1 MRIFLCGG
9 GDGEQTRM
17 ANQRL
22 DQIVD
27 HTKPLLYIPLA
38 MEGNYESCQKWIQ
51 GELREVRVPA
61 IEMVRSVEELFPK
74 KNWKNTAPYLL
85 VAGNTYKL
93 LREFENEWMFW
104 ENQSVY

>member
-27 HTKPLLYIPLA
+27 HTKSLLYIPLA

-61 IEMVRSVEELFPK
+61 IEMVRSIEELFK
-74 KNWKNTAPYLL
+74 KELEKYSAIFIGG
-85 VAGNTYKL
+85 GNTYKL
-93 LREFENEWMFW
+93 LRDLKT
-104 ENQSVY
+104 SGRCV